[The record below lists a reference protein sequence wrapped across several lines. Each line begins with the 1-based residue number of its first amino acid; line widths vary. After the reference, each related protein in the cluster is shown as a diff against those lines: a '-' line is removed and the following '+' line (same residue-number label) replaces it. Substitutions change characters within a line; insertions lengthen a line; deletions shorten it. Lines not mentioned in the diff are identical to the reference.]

1 MMVASQQKLNQ
12 MDFNI
17 DDKDPNDADFWK
29 SAINKTK
36 KKSFKNLVLK
46 YHEQLGLK
54 KFYAGIMRD

>member
-1 MMVASQQKLNQ
+1 MRKRKIEMMVASNQKLNQ

-36 KKSFKNLVLK
+36 KKSFKDLVIK
-46 YHEQLGLK
+46 YNE
-54 KFYAGIMRD
+54 